1 MYRIAVCEDEKYILE
16 ELHQKVETYIK
27 QKQLI
32 ANVKTYMSGED
43 LLMDKTAHD
52 IVLLDM
58 MLPGLS
64 GIEVAKQLYH
74 KCCIIFITF
83 YEKYALD
90 AFDVDAVHYLIKPVS
105 DDRLYLAL
113 DRAIDRLKQMDHKML
128 TLVKAGKTRI
138 INIHDILYC
147 EVFNHQVIIHTMQDN
162 YDYSGSLDMLENELD
177 GGFFRCHR
185 SYIINMRCVIGR
197 EEGVAIISSGDRI
210 LVSRRKQT
218 EFMQKLLK
226 FLKKEII

>member
-16 ELHQKVETYIK
+16 ELHKKVETYIK

-43 LLMDKTAHD
+43 LLMEKGTHD

-74 KCCIIFITF
+74 KSCIIFITF

-90 AFDVDAVHYLIKPVS
+90 AFDVDAVHYLLKPVS
-105 DDRLYLAL
+105 DERLYLAL
-113 DRAIDRLKQMDHKML
+113 DRAIDRLEQINHKML
-128 TLVKAGKTRI
+128 TLMKAGKTRI
-138 INIHDILYC
+138 IDIHDILYC
-147 EVFNHQVIIHTMQDN
+147 EVFNHQVLIHTMQDT
-162 YDYSGSLDMLENELD
+162 YDYPGSLDMLENELD

-197 EEGVAIISSGDRI
+197 EEGVAIISSGDKI

>member
-16 ELHQKVETYIK
+16 ELHKKVETYIK

-43 LLMDKTAHD
+43 LLMEKGTHD

-74 KCCIIFITF
+74 KSCIIFITF

-105 DDRLYLAL
+105 DERLYLAL
-113 DRAIDRLKQMDHKML
+113 DRAIGRLEQIDHKML
-128 TLVKAGKTRI
+128 TLMKTGKTRI
-138 INIHDILYC
+138 IDIHDILYC
-147 EVFNHQVIIHTMQDN
+147 EVFNHQVLIHTMQDT
-162 YDYSGSLDMLENELD
+162 YDYPGSLDMLENELD

>member
-1 MYRIAVCEDEKYILE
+1 
-16 ELHQKVETYIK
+16 
-27 QKQLI
+27 
-32 ANVKTYMSGED
+32 
-43 LLMDKTAHD
+43 
-52 IVLLDM
+52 M

-105 DDRLYLAL
+105 DERLYLAL
-113 DRAIDRLKQMDHKML
+113 DRAIGRLEQIDHKML

-138 INIHDILYC
+138 IDIHDILYC

>member
-43 LLMDKTAHD
+43 LLMEKGTHD

-74 KCCIIFITF
+74 KSCIIFITF

-90 AFDVDAVHYLIKPVS
+90 AFDVDAVHYLLKPVS
-105 DDRLYLAL
+105 DERLYLAL
-113 DRAIDRLKQMDHKML
+113 DRAIDRLEQINHKML
-128 TLVKAGKTRI
+128 TLMKAGKTRI
-138 INIHDILYC
+138 IDILDILYC
-147 EVFNHQVIIHTMQDN
+147 EVFNHQVLIHTMQDT
-162 YDYSGSLDMLENELD
+162 YDYPGSLDMLENELD

-197 EEGVAIISSGDRI
+197 EEGVAIISSGDKI

>member
-16 ELHQKVETYIK
+16 ELHKKVETYIK

-43 LLMDKTAHD
+43 LLMEKGTHD

-138 INIHDILYC
+138 IDIHDILYC
-147 EVFNHQVIIHTMQDN
+147 EVFNHQVLIHTTQDN

-226 FLKKEII
+226 F

>member
-16 ELHQKVETYIK
+16 ELHKKVETYIK

-43 LLMDKTAHD
+43 LLMEKGTHD

-74 KCCIIFITF
+74 KSCIIFITF

-90 AFDVDAVHYLIKPVS
+90 AFDVDAVHYLLKPVS
-105 DDRLYLAL
+105 DERLYLAL
-113 DRAIDRLKQMDHKML
+113 DRAIDRLEQINHKML
-128 TLVKAGKTRI
+128 TLMKAGKTRI
-138 INIHDILYC
+138 IDIHDILYC
-147 EVFNHQVIIHTMQDN
+147 EVFNHQVLIHTMQDT
-162 YDYSGSLDMLENELD
+162 YDYPGSLDMLENELD

-197 EEGVAIISSGDRI
+197 EEGVAIISSGDKI

-226 FLKKEII
+226 FLKKSS